1 MTKRDSVAAGFTTSP
16 MSSNVPRRHLHP
28 LAYAEQ
34 DAEDQHSSA
43 GTPYMSHTSSSAW
56 PTSHLHAAPNP
67 SHQSELSSTTHP
79 RPTSSHTAETTHQ
92 SPILPAQE
100 STLPDWHPLHH
111 ASTTSWR
118 QVHAQYFYEVSHSG
132 QVDNAP
138 PERYL
143 MITEVN
149 RYGIH
154 RNRQPEYFFNGIIG
168 HIRACRNGWIDSW
181 TQANLLSNYW
191 RRHYQI
197 PEVHQHPSSTW
208 WNFED
213 THHASL
219 QNVPDMDDTDSIHAQ
234 VENSPP
240 VQIHQLATLF
250 WNILNTD
257 RDGNRGILERMED
270 TDEDLSRHPV
280 QIFGPEDLAHLASH
294 LAATTQTLA
303 DQAHAMAAMT
313 DLSDW
318 PQVLRYLTANLNKI
332 FPAFWSASLWLA
344 TSVIRAP
351 IRALTGNGKKPRGS
365 EACVWTIWKDVK
377 PLCSA
382 AVCMC
387 CILSPSWFIIFS
399 LPPISF
405 QMQGVQAAHPVLHQ
419 RRHWMS
425 AGDIWPDQSDVPA
438 NFFSFLKWEEAKPKN
453 LQVDFWSNLL
463 FESVRC
469 TQSDF
474 LPLSSRWN
482 SFLNLA
488 ARIPRQGFSL

>member
-1 MTKRDSVAAGFTTSP
+1 MTKRDSVAAGFTTSS

-34 DAEDQHSSA
+34 DAEEQHSSA

-56 PTSHLHAAPNP
+56 PTSHLHAVPNP

-92 SPILPAQE
+92 SPILPTQE
-100 STLPDWHPLHH
+100 STLPDWHPMHY

-118 QVHAQYFYEVSHSG
+118 QLHAQYFYEVSHSG
-132 QVDNAP
+132 QDDNAP

-143 MITEVN
+143 MITEVD
-149 RYGIH
+149 RYGTH

-168 HIRACRNGWIDSW
+168 HIRARRNGWIDSW

-197 PEVHQHPSSTW
+197 PEVHQHHSSNW

-213 THHASL
+213 THNASL

-257 RDGNRGILERMED
+257 RDGNRGILERLED

-313 DLSDW
+313 DLSD
-318 PQVLRYLTANLNKI
+318 
-332 FPAFWSASLWLA
+332 
-344 TSVIRAP
+344 
-351 IRALTGNGKKPRGS
+351 
-365 EACVWTIWKDVK
+365 
-377 PLCSA
+377 
-382 AVCMC
+382 
-387 CILSPSWFIIFS
+387 
-399 LPPISF
+399 
-405 QMQGVQAAHPVLHQ
+405 
-419 RRHWMS
+419 
-425 AGDIWPDQSDVPA
+425 
-438 NFFSFLKWEEAKPKN
+438 
-453 LQVDFWSNLL
+453 
-463 FESVRC
+463 
-469 TQSDF
+469 
-474 LPLSSRWN
+474 
-482 SFLNLA
+482 
-488 ARIPRQGFSL
+488 